1 MDRHRSTHID
11 KPRGIRQARR
21 LQRNGDAM
29 LHTILQ
35 DRRGANLVEYIILVG
50 VVALIALAG
59 FKTFGS
65 KVWDK
70 SQKQAESVAAI
81 GN

>member
-1 MDRHRSTHID
+1 MDPRRSTHAE
-11 KPRGIRQARR
+11 KPQEIRRARR
-21 LQRNGDAM
+21 LQTDLAM
-29 LHTILQ
+29 LHTVLQ

-70 SQKQAESVAAI
+70 SQKQAESVSAI

>member
-1 MDRHRSTHID
+1 MDPCRSIRVE
-11 KPRGIRQARR
+11 KSQGILQARG
-21 LQRNGDAM
+21 LQHDHPM